1 MGSGAAGKGV
11 GPEGNESTVE
21 GGGREGER
29 GEGERGRGEGR
40 RGGRGEEDGEVC
52 VKAPLL
58 TFDLSLD

>member
-1 MGSGAAGKGV
+1 MGSGAAGKCV

-21 GGGREGER
+21 GGGREGES
-29 GEGERGRGEGR
+29 GEGGRKG
-40 RGGRGEEDGEVC
+40 RGGREGEGVKDGEVC